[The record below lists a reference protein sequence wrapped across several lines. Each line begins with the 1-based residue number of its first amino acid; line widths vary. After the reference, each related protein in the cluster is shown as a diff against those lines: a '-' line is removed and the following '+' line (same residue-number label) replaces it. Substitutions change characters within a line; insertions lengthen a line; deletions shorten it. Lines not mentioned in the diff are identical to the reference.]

1 MTTDDALLRL
11 GDGWLWSQP
20 EREGSSVELSQRQF
34 VRDPGYAEWEIRP
47 VDTGTT
53 VIRST
58 GSLECHSAEPPCAA
72 PNRLFEVT
80 VVVR

>member
-1 MTTDDALLRL
+1 MSTADALLRL
-11 GDGWLWSQP
+11 GDGWIWSQP
-20 EREGSSVELSQRQF
+20 EREGSSVELYQRQF

-47 VDTGTT
+47 VSSGRT

-58 GSLECHSAEPPCAA
+58 GSLACHQAEPPCAA

-80 VVVR
+80 IVVS